1 MEQIRSLSEMRSYS
15 LAALKAGKKLGLVPT
30 MGKFHEG
37 HLSLMRKAREDC
49 DSTVVS
55 LFVNPA
61 QFSPGEDYEN
71 YPRDYEGDRTL
82 AERAGVDVLFCPP
95 AEEIYPPGFSA
106 KVSIA
111 GLENKLCGL
120 HRPAHF
126 SGVATVVLKLF
137 NIVRPDRAY
146 FGEKDYQQLLIIKRL
161 VKDLNVDTEVI
172 GLPTVRE
179 HDGLAMSS
187 RNEYLR
193 DGDRDSARSLF
204 QSLQAA
210 GNLVASG
217 ERSSARIKEKM
228 RETIGANPGTEIQY
242 ISICHPETL
251 EELEEVKETALAALA
266 VWVGKARLIDNRILS
281 AHSSLIK
288 WTAPI

>member
-1 MEQIRSLSEMRSYS
+1 MEQIHSVFGMQSYS
-15 LAALKAGKKLGLVPT
+15 LAAKRAGKKLGLVPT

-49 DSTVVS
+49 DATVVS

-61 QFSPGEDYEN
+61 QFSPGEDYAN
-71 YPRDYEGDRTL
+71 YPRDHEGDRVL
-82 AERAGVDVLFCPP
+82 AEKEGVDVLFCPP
-95 AEEIYPPGFSA
+95 AEEIYPPDFQA
-106 KVSIA
+106 KVSLP

-120 HRPAHF
+120 HRPIHF

-146 FGEKDYQQLLIIKRL
+146 FGEKDYQQLLVIKRL

-179 HDGLAMSS
+179 PDGLAMSS

-193 DGDRDSARSLF
+193 GDERDSARSLF
-204 QSLQAA
+204 QALQSAR
-210 GNLVASG
+210 NLVASG
-217 ERSSARIKEKM
+217 ERNAARIKEKM
-228 RETIGANPGTEIQY
+228 RETIGEKPGTEIQY

-251 EELEEVKETALAALA
+251 EDMEEVKETALAALA
-266 VWVGKARLIDNRILS
+266 VRVGKARLIDNCILS
-281 AHSSLIK
+281 AQVQSD
-288 WTAPI
+288 